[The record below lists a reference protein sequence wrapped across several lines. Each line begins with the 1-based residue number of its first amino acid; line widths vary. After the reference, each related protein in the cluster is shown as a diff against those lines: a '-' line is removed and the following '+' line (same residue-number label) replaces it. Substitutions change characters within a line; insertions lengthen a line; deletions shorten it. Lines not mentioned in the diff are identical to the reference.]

1 MPARPT
7 AATSALTA
15 VIAGLLED
23 YAHIAATRPVD
34 AMAQAAALRAA
45 GEDVAILARAVEVM
59 LREAETK

>member
-1 MPARPT
+1 MTTKPT

-23 YAHIAATRPVD
+23 HAHIAATRPAD
-34 AMAQAAALRAA
+34 ALVQAAALRAA

-59 LREAETK
+59 LREAENK